1 MGVARFGES
10 TRSKNRPKHSDHGD
24 ARKGEPPQP
33 PRLGTAGKRSTKRG
47 HALFGVPVIEA
58 DDVHAPGLLVLG
70 HLALVPVDGG
80 VAEGRRKFS
89 QGWINGASSSVR
101 AAAKCHV
108 PSKHPHSR
116 KV

>member
-1 MGVARFGES
+1 MAQRVNAA
-10 TRSKNRPKHSDHGD
+10 KK
-24 ARKGEPPQP
+24 
-33 PRLGTAGKRSTKRG
+33 G

-89 QGWINGASSSVR
+89 QGCRRGSGLHNGASSVR
-101 AAAKCHV
+101 AAGKWHV
-108 PSKHPHSR
+108 PPKHPHSR